1 MASSVI
7 HICIANEINKE
18 LKRDNNKIL
27 IGAIAPDIS
36 KLLGESKF
44 YSHFLDNVNNNIP
57 NINKFLD
64 KYGNYLDD
72 DFVLGYY
79 IHLYTDYLWFK
90 YFIPNIFKDNYIK
103 ELDGTLI
110 KYTRETFKY
119 YVYNDY
125 TNMNIQLINKYNFPL
140 KIFYEE
146 IPSIPN
152 IISEIPMNRLDLI
165 INKTSLLI
173 EEAKQGKKYIFKI
186 DDTIKFIS
194 DSKEIILKEINK
206 NITLILTIIFILTGC
221 NYDKIVAPLPSN
233 DKIDDTIKE
242 PTYTDN
248 NPIKL
253 GIFLSNNNYYNKEV
267 IEDTYY
273 TSLTNGVDI
282 GSFEVFLTDDKT
294 INGTKFK
301 DTWQKYYDKYEDI
314 NKYKIGYNIGY
325 TLKDGTSYNSTFLE
339 PDIFRYSK
347 YFYIYFYDDV
357 NAPNGFYSHLEN
369 VNDNTLMTSVKL
381 YAVDEIDEVESITLI
396 AFTYDEDDIDKDNNY
411 RGNSKYTINIKRK

>member
-44 YSHFLDNVNNNIP
+44 YSHFLDTPTNSIP
-57 NINKFLD
+57 NMNKFLD
-64 KYGNYLDD
+64 KYKNNLND

-90 YFIPNIFKDNYIK
+90 YFIHNIFKDNYIK

-110 KYTRETFKY
+110 EYTIDTFKY
-119 YVYNDY
+119 YIYNDY

-186 DDTIKFIS
+186 DDIIKFIS
-194 DSKEIILKEINK
+194 DSKDIILKEVNKIN
-206 NITLILTIIFILTGC
+206 
-221 NYDKIVAPLPSN
+221 
-233 DKIDDTIKE
+233 E
-242 PTYTDN
+242 
-248 NPIKL
+248 
-253 GIFLSNNNYYNKEV
+253 
-267 IEDTYY
+267 
-273 TSLTNGVDI
+273 
-282 GSFEVFLTDDKT
+282 
-294 INGTKFK
+294 
-301 DTWQKYYDKYEDI
+301 
-314 NKYKIGYNIGY
+314 
-325 TLKDGTSYNSTFLE
+325 
-339 PDIFRYSK
+339 
-347 YFYIYFYDDV
+347 
-357 NAPNGFYSHLEN
+357 EN
-369 VNDNTLMTSVKL
+369 
-381 YAVDEIDEVESITLI
+381 
-396 AFTYDEDDIDKDNNY
+396 
-411 RGNSKYTINIKRK
+411 